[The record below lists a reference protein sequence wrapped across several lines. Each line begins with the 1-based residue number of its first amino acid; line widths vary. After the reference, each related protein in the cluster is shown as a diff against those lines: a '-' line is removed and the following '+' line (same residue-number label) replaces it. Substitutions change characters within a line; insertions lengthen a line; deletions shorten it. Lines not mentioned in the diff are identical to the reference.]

1 MRDERF
7 VRLNWIMVV
16 AIVIVSL
23 AVILT
28 AWGLVRWAQTR
39 QFDIRDK
46 VFLITGGSRGL
57 GLVIAREVCDQCGK
71 VALLAR
77 DMEELTRAEED
88 LIERRGEVLAIA
100 CDLQERAHIEAAVR
114 RTIEYFGRIDVLI
127 NNAGIIQV
135 GPLDHMKR
143 GDFEQSLGLH
153 FWAPYELTMQVVSHM
168 RKQGG
173 GRIVNIS
180 SIGGKVAV
188 PHLAPYNVGKF
199 ALTGFSD
206 ALRAELAAEDIHVT
220 TVGPGLMRTGSH
232 MNAQFKGDHDAEFAW
247 FSTAS
252 GMPLISMQAER
263 AARKILAACRRGQS
277 SLTLTFAARL
287 AIAGNAVAPNLTA
300 FFMKLVSRFL
310 PQRVAESGD
319 ELRTGWESRGRG
331 PDSPAP
337 AAAEFADGAVEE
349 NNEAISRETVG

>member
-1 MRDERF
+1 MI
-7 VRLNWIMVV
+7 VT
-16 AIVIVSL
+16 IVIVTL
-23 AVILT
+23 AVIAL
-28 AWGLVRWAQTR
+28 ALIFVRWAQTR

-57 GLVIAREVCDQCGK
+57 GLIMARQICDQCGK

-100 CDLQERAHIEAAVR
+100 CDLQLKPHIEAAVR

-135 GPLDHMKR
+135 GPLGHMKR
-143 GDFEQSLGLH
+143 SDFEQSMGLH
-153 FWAPYELTMQVVSHM
+153 FWAPYELVMQVIPHM

-180 SIGGKVAV
+180 SIGGKMAV
-188 PHLAPYNVGKF
+188 PHLAPYCAGKF

-206 ALRAELAAEDIHVT
+206 AVRAELAGDNIHVT
-220 TVGPGLMRTGSH
+220 TVAPGLMRTGSH

-252 GMPLISMQAER
+252 GFPLISMNAER

-277 SLTLTFAARL
+277 SLILTFAARL
-287 AIAGNAVAPNLTA
+287 GIVGNAVAPNLTG
-300 FFMKLVSRFL
+300 FVMKLVSRFL
-310 PQRVAESGD
+310 PQRVAEGGD
-319 ELRTGWESRGRG
+319 ELRTGWESREGY
-331 PDSPAP
+331 SASLS
-337 AAAEFADGAVEE
+337 AAGLADGAIEE
-349 NNEAISRETVG
+349 NNEAVSRETVG

>member
-1 MRDERF
+1 MIITILIAS
-7 VRLNWIMVV
+7 VAVIVV
-16 AIVIVSL
+16 AW
-23 AVILT
+23 A
-28 AWGLVRWAQTR
+28 LVRWARTR
-39 QFDIRDK
+39 RFDIRDK

-88 LIERRGEVLAIA
+88 LMERRGEVLAIA
-100 CDLQERAHIEAAVR
+100 CDLQQRAHIEAAVR

-135 GPLDHMKR
+135 GPLGHMKR
-143 GDFEQSLGLH
+143 EDFEQSLGLH
-153 FWAPYELTMQVVSHM
+153 FWAPYELTMQVVPEM

-180 SIGGKVAV
+180 SIGGKIAV
-188 PHLAPYNVGKF
+188 PHLAPYSAGKF

-206 ALRAELAAEDIHVT
+206 AARAELAADNIHVT
-220 TVGPGLMRTGSH
+220 TVAPGLMRTGSH

-247 FSTAS
+247 FSAAN
-252 GMPLISMQAER
+252 GMPLISIQANR

-277 SLTLTFAARL
+277 SLTLTFAAWV
-287 AIAGNAVAPNLTA
+287 AIAGNAIAPNLTA
-300 FFMKLVSRFL
+300 FIMKLVARFL
-310 PQRVAESGD
+310 PERVAESGD
-319 ELRTGWESRGRG
+319 ELRTGWESRGHEHH
-331 PDSPAP
+331 PPQWSS
-337 AAAEFADGAVEE
+337 AAADGAVDQ
-349 NNEAISRETVG
+349 NNETVSHETTVG